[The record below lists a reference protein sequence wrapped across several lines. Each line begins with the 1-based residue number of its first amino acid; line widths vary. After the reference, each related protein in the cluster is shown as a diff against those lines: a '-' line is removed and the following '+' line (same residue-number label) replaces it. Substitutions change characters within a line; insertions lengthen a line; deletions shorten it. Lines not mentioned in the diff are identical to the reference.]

1 MKGNFAS
8 IEIPAI
14 EIPGSKPLI
23 YTKAKDLIAEIT
35 AKDEFFIDDIE
46 EEFLMFTAEMCDRN
60 IRKQDG
66 PHQTLRWRRRAR
78 DLALRQLKKS
88 VDESDKKIPVE
99 EVAPAPVE
107 EIKIEE

>member
-1 MKGNFAS
+1 MNLKDIKVSDIMKGNFAS

-60 IRKQDG
+60 IRKQYS
-66 PHQTLRWRRRAR
+66 PHSYYDRAYLLHCLLFDSR
-78 DLALRQLKKS
+78 IQNDRLMELK
-88 VDESDKKIPVE
+88 
-99 EVAPAPVE
+99 
-107 EIKIEE
+107 